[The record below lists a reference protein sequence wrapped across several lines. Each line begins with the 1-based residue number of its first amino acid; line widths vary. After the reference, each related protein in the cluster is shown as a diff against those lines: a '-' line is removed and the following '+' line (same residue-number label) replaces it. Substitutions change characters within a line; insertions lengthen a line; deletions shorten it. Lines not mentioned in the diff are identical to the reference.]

1 VSGKRESV
9 DRLAW
14 SGLMTALHANG
25 VSVVII
31 EKLDRLARDRMV
43 QETIIADLRKHG
55 FEVVSVAEWLNT
67 RNPNARIRK
76 RAKEGRCEGRK
87 SYGYYE
93 GEGGAL
99 ERLKALG
106 PKVWAL
112 TESRRVRTKSTSQAA
127 PGSRGMELWSTE
139 Y

>member
-1 VSGKRESV
+1 MKAIREYATAHDIKIVSVYRGEGVSGKRESV

-55 FEVVSVAEWLNT
+55 FEGSAWPSGSIREIPT
-67 RNPNARIRK
+67 PGFGSGRK
-76 RAKEGRCEGRK
+76 RVDVRAGSPTGITKAK
-87 SYGYYE
+87 
-93 GEGGAL
+93 A
-99 ERLKALG
+99 ER
-106 PKVWAL
+106 
-112 TESRRVRTKSTSQAA
+112 
-127 PGSRGMELWSTE
+127 
-139 Y
+139 